1 MITLR
6 CTKKLRKFLNIVP
19 IDNAQPPT
27 AALGDWYANLIPTF
41 AGDLI
46 LFASEKSLLTVAI
59 PSWESDRLV
68 PLFRIR
74 VANLLWMI
82 GIPLKIIARE
92 VDHFD
97 QVQFGKTASRSVLG
111 SMNEFAWNYQIM
123 AEESVDKDGMSLSKA
138 EYKMTQ
144 MPCGGLDY
152 QFPVDV
158 AKKLLGVKVKTPANL
173 I

>member
-1 MITLR
+1 MITFR
-6 CTKKLRKFLNIVP
+6 CTKKLRKYLGIVTTE
-19 IDNAQPPT
+19 NAQPPS
-27 AALGDWYANLIPTF
+27 AALGDWYVNLIHTF

-46 LFASEKSLLTVAI
+46 IFVSEKSLLTVVI
-59 PSWESDRLV
+59 PSWESDHLV
-68 PLFRIR
+68 SLFRIR
-74 VANLLWMI
+74 VANLLLMI
-82 GIPLKIIARE
+82 GIPPKIIDRE
-92 VDHFD
+92 VSHLN

-111 SMNEFAWNYQIM
+111 SMNDFVWHYQM
-123 AEESVDKDGMSLSKA
+123 MVEESMGKARLSLSKA

-158 AKKLLGVKVKTPANL
+158 AKELLGVKGENT

>member
-1 MITLR
+1 MITFR
-6 CTKKLRKFLNIVP
+6 CTKKLRNYLGIVP

-46 LFASEKSLLTVAI
+46 LFISEKSLLSVAI
-59 PSWESDRLV
+59 PIWETDHLV

-82 GIPLKIIARE
+82 GIPQKIIVRE
-92 VDHFD
+92 INHFD
-97 QVQFGKTASRSVLG
+97 QVQFSKTASRSVLG
-111 SMNEFAWNYQIM
+111 SMNEFAWQYQFI
-123 AEESVDKDGMSLSKA
+123 AEESQDKSGLSLSKA
-138 EYKMTQ
+138 EYQLTG

-158 AKKLLGVKVKTPANL
+158 AKELLGVKGETPPNPP
-173 I
+173 

>member
-1 MITLR
+1 MITFR
-6 CTKKLRKFLNIVP
+6 CTKKLRKYLGIIPTENV
-19 IDNAQPPT
+19 QLPT

-46 LFASEKSLLTVAI
+46 LFISEKSLLTVAI
-59 PSWESDRLV
+59 PSWESHRLV

-82 GIPLKIIARE
+82 GIPQKIIVRE
-92 VDHFD
+92 ISHFD
-97 QVQFGKTASRSVLG
+97 KVQFSKTASRSILA
-111 SMNEFAWNYQIM
+111 SMNDFAWHYQIM
-123 AEESVDKDGMSLSKA
+123 ADEAVDKAGLSLSKA

-144 MPCGGLDY
+144 MPCGALDY

-158 AKKLLGVKVKTPANL
+158 AKELLGVKGENPS
-173 I
+173 